1 MDKRRALS
9 IFRSFETLWKGMEE
23 SLRACEDEDKHT
35 SKISCPKVFL
45 KARKEKIKFTRVSWQ
60 LRH

>member
-45 KARKEKIKFTRVSWQ
+45 KARKEKIKFTRVS
-60 LRH
+60 